1 MRIVKLLFVCH
12 LAALVCGLG
21 ALLIIAP
28 YPELWHS
35 TLVGVTIFGFVL
47 RYAALFHILFGAAT
61 MFLFGLLCVGTR
73 KTFIFLAVSMLITL
87 SLELLST
94 HSDFFPGVS
103 SSLTLPGINVVVL
116 VPYSLLLS
124 WFYMGFTSYL
134 LASNLTSRLGLRRQ
148 LLWSLVLGTYF
159 LMTWNLALNTAL
171 AHERVSPQLS
181 LWQEYGSSF
190 GLPMHSLLAWTLI
203 GLLLFGASQFLWR
216 TNLDAQSLASW
227 LPFGVY
233 TANTAFV
240 MVLSLGV
247 GLWFPA
253 CLSAL
258 FVLFPE
264 SLVLIPAEEMP
275 TSQASWGRTA
285 YSRTIWIVIRLS
297 SLLFPRRKLDIRAE
311 GLEYVPSSGPLLI
324 AARHFHFVYDG
335 YILIRVVPR
344 RLHTI
349 VALDWLQ
356 SRNLRLAIEL
366 ACSLADWP
374 VVLRSE
380 QFHSHEEQKRW
391 AYSPIEVRRYLRQVT
406 LASARLLRSGEAL
419 VIFPEGYP
427 NIDPHPTPKADLDV
441 FLPFR
446 PGFIKFVERAE
457 KDGKTRVA
465 IIPAGFTYTR
475 EPGGRWHT
483 TVRFGSP
490 RFRGDFDS
498 GEQLL
503 HAIEK
508 DVRLLSVVPSSSSL

>member
-1 MRIVKLLFVCH
+1 MRIVKILFVCH
-12 LAALVCGLG
+12 LAALIGGLG

-28 YPELWHS
+28 YPQLWRS
-35 TLVGVTIFGFVL
+35 TLVGVAIFGFVL

-73 KTFIFLAVSMLITL
+73 KTLIFLAVSILITL
-87 SLELLST
+87 SLDLLGARI
-94 HSDFFPGVS
+94 DFPVGAS
-103 SSLTLPGINVVVL
+103 SSLTFPAINVVVL

-134 LASNLTSRLGLRRQ
+134 LANDLTSRLGLRRQ
-148 LLWSLVLGTYF
+148 LLWSLALGTYF

-190 GLPMHSLLAWTLI
+190 GLPIHSLLIWTLI
-203 GLLLFGASQFLWR
+203 GLLLFSTSQLLWR
-216 TNLDAQSLASW
+216 ANLDVQRLASW
-227 LPFGVY
+227 LPFAVY
-233 TANTAFV
+233 TANTGFV

-264 SLVLIPAEEMP
+264 SLVLVPAEEMP
-275 TSQASWGRTA
+275 AFQISRGRIA
-285 YSRTIWIVIRLS
+285 YSRSIWLVIRLS
-297 SLLFPRRKLDIRAE
+297 SLFFARRKLDIHAE
-311 GLEYVPSSGPLLI
+311 GVEHVPLSGPVLI
-324 AARHFHFVYDG
+324 AARHFHFFYDG
-335 YILIRVVPR
+335 YILVRTVPR

-374 VVLRSE
+374 VILRGE
-380 QFHSHEEQKRW
+380 QFHSHEETKRW
-391 AYSPIEVRRYLRQVT
+391 AYAPTEVRRYLRQLT
-406 LASARLLRSGEAL
+406 LASARLLRSGETL

-427 NIDPHPTPKADLDV
+427 NIDPHATPKPNIDA

-446 PGFIKFVERAE
+446 PGFLRLVERAE

-475 EPGGRWHT
+475 GQDNLWHA
-483 TVRFGSP
+483 TVRFGLA

-498 GEQLL
+498 SEQLL
-503 HAIEK
+503 SAVEE
-508 DVRLLSVVPSSSSL
+508 DVRMLSSTQGR